1 MPDIPTE
8 LVAWVTAAG
17 GLFGS
22 GWLAAINI
30 VAKPLEKRLDASEAE
45 MREIN
50 GTLRQRWL
58 TGSNV
63 P

>member
-1 MPDIPTE
+1 MQAIPTE
-8 LVAWVTAAG
+8 LVAWITAAG

-22 GWLAAINI
+22 GWLAAIKI

-50 GTLRQRWL
+50 STLRQRWL

>member
-1 MPDIPTE
+1 MQSIPVE
-8 LVAWVTAAG
+8 LIAWVTAAG
-17 GLFGS
+17 SLFGS
-22 GWLAAINI
+22 GWLAAIRI

-50 GTLRQRWL
+50 STLRQRWL